1 MREIRYRHED
11 EVSQRANKEFAE
23 KVEAKVAAARAPQID
38 AEDKDS
44 HMASGDVGE
53 TQSPAPAL
61 SLLAT
66 VTSNIGPSP
75 LSPFAP
81 HVPSPLR
88 QSFVPTVSLPT
99 FANPFGLS
107 VPSVATANA
116 LSQDV
121 AASSEP
127 TKLATPH
134 TISVADPDDDYR
146 PRIVVHA
153 PKLQLVDDSDSD
165 TLSDVSGDD
174 EVDQLLDD
182 TPPPSYAPGKA
193 AVRHLDQLVERTD
206 GRAARRIKKQVATRG
221 RMKLRSGKVTGT
233 PMTRIILPRPTLTR
247 APPLEEDGMLTDTQS
262 PFQPL
267 PSTFAPTFVP
277 VEEHRDQE
285 MVQDDSD
292 GPGFIVDDRHEV
304 QEPLPIPPPLPSIST
319 VALVDQPLPTSTIP
333 TQNPDAV
340 DNSLPLNADVVMNAD
355 SSIPSLTH
363 DSNDLAMNQDLRGAP
378 YDPTFVGTLEV
389 VARER
394 SSSPSPSSHSEDSS
408 LYYPP
413 TPSTT
418 STDLRDVGI
427 LVDDAPSQDI
437 TVDHGIPTPPPDVPR
452 TPATGANTVP
462 VEENAARADVGLRSR
477 LSIPADD
484 LPRPANPTPNSLS
497 LALGNPPT
505 LSVVKTGTTN
515 PILTHEFPY
524 VETEPASPIEDTDP
538 PEHPPYERLG
548 GAVVDLPPV
557 DELDHLSTT
566 ADVGH
571 EDSDMTNSSSSLP
584 SLVSVSMGSTLASTH
599 EPPTPPEPLEDP
611 PQRPPR
617 RSPPPSSPPR
627 VYGVVDREI
636 EDYRFHLPAVS
647 TVVERL
653 AVNERSFEPPFGMCQ
668 GDVAVPETFM
678 VPVLQPLR
686 NHLQL
691 RRHFCYVLEYAALVA
706 LDKGLNLYLEH
717 LRSSFSEANL
727 YQYHDVYH
735 VRSEWTGNPFLYAI
749 ERFRLAQILRFFDD
763 IDPQH
768 HNRRLSSLSEL
779 IEEVLNVTV
788 PARTGR

>member
-1 MREIRYRHED
+1 MHE
-11 EVSQRANKEFAE
+11 
-23 KVEAKVAAARAPQID
+23 
-38 AEDKDS
+38 
-44 HMASGDVGE
+44 
-53 TQSPAPAL
+53 T
-61 SLLAT
+61 LA
-66 VTSNIGPSP
+66 IGS
-75 LSPFAP
+75 
-81 HVPSPLR
+81 
-88 QSFVPTVSLPT
+88 
-99 FANPFGLS
+99 
-107 VPSVATANA
+107 ANA
-116 LSQDV
+116 PSQDV
-121 AASSEP
+121 VANSES

-134 TISVADPDDDYR
+134 SISVADPDDNYR
-146 PRIVVHA
+146 PRIIIHA

-174 EVDQLLDD
+174 EVDQLHDD

-233 PMTRIILPRPTLTR
+233 PMTRILPPRPTLTR

-292 GPGFIVDDRHEV
+292 GPANIDDDRHEV

-319 VALVDQPLPTSTIP
+319 VALVDQSLPTSTIP
-333 TQNPDAV
+333 TQNSVAV
-340 DNSLPLNADVVMNAD
+340 VDSLPLNADVVMNTD
-355 SSIPSLTH
+355 LPIPSTTH
-363 DSNDLAMNQDLRGAP
+363 DSNDLAMDHDLRGAP
-378 YDPTFVGTLEV
+378 YDLTFVGTTNV

-427 LVDDAPSQDI
+427 LVDDAPSQDV
-437 TVDHGIPTPPPDVPR
+437 TVDHGLPTPPPDVPR

-462 VEENAARADVGLRSR
+462 VEENAARADTSLRSR
-477 LSIPADD
+477 LSIPAGTSLPVEWLKRFIAHYLTIHPPDD

-571 EDSDMTNSSSSLP
+571 EDSVMTNSSSSLP
-584 SLVSVSMGSTLASTH
+584 SLVSVSTGSTLASSH
-599 EPPTPPEPLEDP
+599 DPSTPPEPLEDP
-611 PQRPPR
+611 PQHPPR

-653 AVNERSFEPPFGMCQ
+653 AVNERSFEPPYGMCQ

-678 VPVLQPLR
+678 APVLQPLR

-788 PARTGR
+788 PAQDWQMIARQRLAGYYGPPYAMPLHP